1 MTEVVQVLLADDEKE
16 FVETLA
22 ARLEVRGMEVH
33 TALSG
38 DEALSRIKEN
48 RIDVVILDVLMPGRD
63 GIQTLKEIKE
73 INPLLQVLMLTGH
86 GTIQTGI
93 EGMKLG
99 AYDFLIKPTDT
110 LDLVEKIEGA
120 YRLKSGH
127 EERIRQAEIKS
138 ILKRKGW

>member
-22 ARLEVRGMEVH
+22 ARLEVRVMKVH

-38 DEALSRIKEN
+38 DEALSGIKEN
-48 RIDVVILDVLMPGRD
+48 GIDVVILDVLMPGRD

-86 GTIQTGI
+86 GTIQT
-93 EGMKLG
+93 
-99 AYDFLIKPTDT
+99 
-110 LDLVEKIEGA
+110 
-120 YRLKSGH
+120 
-127 EERIRQAEIKS
+127 
-138 ILKRKGW
+138 

>member
-1 MTEVVQVLLADDEKE
+1 MTEVVQVLHADDEKD

-22 ARLEVRGMEVH
+22 ARLKVRGMKVH
-33 TALSG
+33 TTLSG

-127 EERIRQAEIKS
+127 EERIRHAEIKS

>member
-1 MTEVVQVLLADDEKE
+1 MTEVVQVLLADDQKD

-22 ARLEVRGMEVH
+22 ALLEVRGMKVH

-48 RIDVVILDVLMPGRD
+48 RIDVVILYVLMPGRD

-73 INPLLQVLMLTGH
+73 INPLLQGLMLTGH

-110 LDLVEKIEGA
+110 LDLVEKIEVA
-120 YRLKSGH
+120 FRLKSGH
-127 EERIRQAEIKS
+127 EELIRQAEIKS

>member
-22 ARLEVRGMEVH
+22 TRIEVRGMKVH

-48 RIDVVILDVLMPGRD
+48 GIDVVILDVLIPGRD
-63 GIQTLKEIKE
+63 VIQTLKE
-73 INPLLQVLMLTGH
+73 INPLLQVLMLTRH